1 MSKKRPRQKEF
12 AHIGGVLTNVLGG
25 FRKRPEGD
33 MTELWERWAE
43 AVGPAVAENARPA
56 AVKGRVLTVN
66 VASSAWMQQLQFLK
80 ADLIAK
86 LNRALGEERVADI
99 RFRVG
104 PLGR

>member
-1 MSKKRPRQKEF
+1 MSKKRTQKKEF
-12 AHIGGVLTNVLGG
+12 AHIGGVLAEVLGG

-33 MTELWERWAE
+33 MTELWERWAA

-56 AVKGRVLTVN
+56 AVKGKELVVN
-66 VASSAWMQQLQFLK
+66 VSSSAWMQQLQFLK

-86 LNRALGEERVADI
+86 LNRALGEERVSDI